1 MFSDILSHN
10 GKMSVHFFI
19 GNAIG
24 LFVFLF
30 VFWKRLK
37 EDYISSQVFST
48 SFSIV
53 LGIILFNILARIF
66 FPTWWF
72 WASFVGVLAGFVVGL
87 LRFKL
92 RVLETIQALLIAL
105 LPWLGLNY
113 LVHAIGN
120 SNLISFLASMTVWLL
135 IGFYL
140 LVEAHYKKFTW
151 YQSGKVG
158 FSGLATA
165 GLFFLTRAAVAV
177 FINDVISFSG
187 KSEPYLSAI
196 VAFVFFLALFNLVR
210 RRT

>member
-1 MFSDILSHN
+1 
-10 GKMSVHFFI
+10 MSIHLFI

-24 LFVFLF
+24 FFVFLF
-30 VFWKRLK
+30 VFWKSLK
-37 EDYISSQVFST
+37 EDYTSSQVFST

-66 FPTWWF
+66 FSTWWF
-72 WASFVGVLAGFVVGL
+72 WASFVGVLVGFVVGL

-105 LPWLGLNY
+105 LPWLGLNF
-113 LVHAIGN
+113 LAHAIIN
-120 SNLISFLASMTVWLL
+120 SNLISLLASVTVALL

-151 YQSGKVG
+151 YKSGKVG

-165 GLFFLTRAAVAV
+165 GLFFLTRGTVAV

-196 VAFVFFLALFNLVR
+196 VAFVFFLALFNLAR
-210 RRT
+210 RNS